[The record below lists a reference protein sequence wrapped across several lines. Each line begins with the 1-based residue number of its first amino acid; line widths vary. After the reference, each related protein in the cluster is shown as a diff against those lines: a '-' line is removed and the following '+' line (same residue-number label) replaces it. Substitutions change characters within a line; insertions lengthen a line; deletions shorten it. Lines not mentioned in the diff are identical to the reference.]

1 MTLAFAL
8 MLALA
13 AGDAQSDTAIP
24 PQVPTL
30 ALDQVRGADPAVLAA
45 RVLPPDAASKVVGG
59 LVRRQ
64 WAPGQVY
71 FIRLDERAEIHAPEM
86 CRRLSHIGGAGAPA
100 AVEAASGD
108 TPLALQPFAPVTFYA
123 PTYPEAAD
131 DATCQALKG
140 WISAS
145 TDQTDATL
153 KMLARLTEAMRQAA
167 GRAPLPFDLSCTTET
182 SYSTSGPCR
191 NARRELA
198 DLPLGALLGIRLQ
211 NTVYQDEPIQ
221 NGVRVRKMQPVENGR
236 WPQAEVSF
244 DASPP
249 DGKSWT
255 VILKGVD
262 RLEAVEMRRS
272 TIIRH

>member
-1 MTLAFAL
+1 MTLVFAL
-8 MLALA
+8 VLALSV
-13 AGDAQSDTAIP
+13 GGAQSEMAIP

-30 ALDQVRGADPAVLAA
+30 ALEQVRGADPVALADS
-45 RVLPPDAASKVVGG
+45 VLPPDVASKVVGG

-71 FIRLDERAEIHAPEM
+71 FIRLDEQAEMHAPDL

-100 AVEAASGD
+100 AVEAAPGD

-153 KMLARLTEAMRQAA
+153 KMLARLTEAMGQAA
-167 GRAPLPFDLSCTTET
+167 GRAPLPFDLSCTTEN

-211 NTVYQDEPIQ
+211 NTVYQEEPIQ

>member
-100 AVEAASGD
+100 ALEAASGD
-108 TPLALQPFAPVTFYA
+108 MPLALQPFSPVVFYA
-123 PTYPEAAD
+123 PTYPMTANEAM
-131 DATCQALKG
+131 CQTAKG
-140 WISAS
+140 WIG
-145 TDQTDATL
+145 TPPDRPEPTL
-153 KMLARLTEAMRQAA
+153 RMLARLTDAMRQAA
-167 GRAPLPFDLSCTTET
+167 GDAPLPFDIACTTET
-182 SYSTSGPCR
+182 SHSTSGPCPD
-191 NARRELA
+191 ARRALA
-198 DLPLGALLGIRLQ
+198 DLPLDSLLSILLQ

-221 NGVRVRKMQPVENGR
+221 NGIRVRKMQPVEDDR

-244 DASPP
+244 AASPP
-249 DGKSWT
+249 DGKSWI

-262 RLEAVEMRRS
+262 RLEAVEMRRT